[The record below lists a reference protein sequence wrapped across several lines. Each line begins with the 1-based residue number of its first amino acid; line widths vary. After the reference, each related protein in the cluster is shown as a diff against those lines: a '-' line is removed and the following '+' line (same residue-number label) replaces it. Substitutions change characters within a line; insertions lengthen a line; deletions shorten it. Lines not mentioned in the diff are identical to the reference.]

1 MKKHLPQAI
10 SHPTSATNHYHND
23 YLCRSTFLQEVMFI
37 SLFTQEINKR
47 MIRQLIADK
56 YGMKSRLPE
65 SSQDTFLMKETF
77 EILC

>member
-1 MKKHLPQAI
+1 
-10 SHPTSATNHYHND
+10 
-23 YLCRSTFLQEVMFI
+23 MFI
-37 SLFTQEINKR
+37 SLFAKEINKR

-65 SSQDTFLMKETF
+65 SCQDTFLMKETF